1 MRVDKW
7 EVVCLIMP
15 KGRDIIK
22 LCVCV
27 CPHSYFMLTTKG
39 FFLLTKWASQIQKTE
54 DQHIVLR
61 ISLEGFGSGLG

>member
-15 KGRDIIK
+15 KGRDIIQLK

-27 CPHSYFMLTTKG
+27 YVCPNSYFMLTTKD
-39 FFLLTKWASQIQKTE
+39 FILLTKWASQIQKTE
-54 DQHIVLR
+54 GQDIVLR
-61 ISLEGFGSGLG
+61 ISLGFRV